1 MSEMLPERVAAIEQ
15 LAMDL
20 WQMIASR
27 TRNVDDVV
35 VTLSMLVT
43 QMIMNM
49 PDPQRAAEP
58 MLRQVNEF
66 VRTTLEENRTE
77 PRSH

>member
-1 MSEMLPERVAAIEQ
+1 MSQMTPERVAAAEQ
-15 LAMDL
+15 LAGDAWEL
-20 WQMIASR
+20 ILGR
-27 TRNVDDVV
+27 TRNLDDIMLVM
-35 VTLSMLVT
+35 SMLMT
-43 QMIMNM
+43 QVICNM

-77 PRSH
+77 PRAH